1 MDEVSEPYE
10 DKKLTFGRQSGLKKR
25 TVILIAVT
33 IIVVI
38 IIAVALLA
46 YFLSKKPSDDAN
58 ASEYEVGKV
67 ERLVEV
73 TLQAGAVR
81 GKQEGEA
88 IAFKG
93 IPYAKPPSG
102 QQRWKPPVSC
112 EDDNCWNGI
121 LNATQFGS
129 VCAQQDVL
137 NTTGDPQSVLGSED
151 CLFVNV
157 WTPKER
163 PKGKLLPVLVFI
175 HGGFMLY
182 LSGNWRGIHPTP
194 EMVVNM
200 NIVGVSFNYRL
211 NAFGFLALRPLA
223 DASSTNTSGNYGF
236 MDQISA
242 LQWVKTNIEK
252 FGGDPQSVTLFESSS
267 GGTSELG
274 LLASPSAA
282 GLFHRAILMSA
293 STIFNKSWEDAA
305 SDNEIFL
312 RNASCQRNNN
322 YTAERACLYELTPRQ
337 IQDAIPWND
346 YPNWRMDDLLQ
357 LPTNGRFAGAL
368 AVVDK
373 TVVSEAPLVAIT
385 KKEVND
391 VPLII
396 GTTAQEADLA
406 PDVVFASSKIDK
418 YRSRVQQRL
427 DSFGFNTRIVEYVL
441 QMYNK
446 SLPDGSLPSLQL
458 AYTSMVTDV
467 RATCPNNKVA
477 KTASEGF
484 KSPVYRYVV
493 TNRPSKPLSLFGFPS
508 TFAFHM
514 WDLVAF
520 FGFPSELGYQP
531 SEKDKD
537 FMKDLRR
544 EFGEFINNTK
554 GTVKTETWKTYPS
567 KTALF
572 SDKGVKVPADEYHK
586 EQCNFWLGTGFF
598 SYAWIN

>member
-1 MDEVSEPYE
+1 MEEVSEPNA

-33 IIVVI
+33 VIVVI

-46 YFLSKKPSDDAN
+46 YFLTRKSSDGAKKS
-58 ASEYEVGKV
+58 SEDEGGQVEQVEEV
-67 ERLVEV
+67 RI
-73 TLQAGAVR
+73 QAGVVR
-81 GKQEGEA
+81 GRQEGEA

-112 EDDNCWNGI
+112 EEDHCWNGTF
-121 LNATQFGS
+121 NASQFGS
-129 VCAQQDVL
+129 ICAQQDVL
-137 NTTGDPQSVLGSED
+137 GTTGDTQNVLGSED

-163 PKGKLLPVLVFI
+163 PNGKLLPVLVFI
-175 HGGFMLY
+175 HGGFLLY

-194 EMVVNM
+194 EMVVDM
-200 NIVGVSFNYRL
+200 NVVGVSFNYRL
-211 NAFGFLALRPLA
+211 NAFGFLALCSLA

-236 MDQISA
+236 MDQILA
-242 LQWVKTNIEK
+242 LKWVKTNIEK
-252 FGGDPQSVTLFESSS
+252 FGGDPKSVTLLGSSS

-282 GLFHRAILMSA
+282 GLFHQAILLSA
-293 STIFNKSWEDAA
+293 SAVFNKSWEDAA
-305 SDNEIFL
+305 SDNEVFL
-312 RNASCQRNNN
+312 RNASCARNNSH
-322 YTAERACLYELTPRQ
+322 TAVRECLYKLTPRQ

-346 YPNWRMDDLLQ
+346 YPNWRMDDLLE
-357 LPTNGRFAGAL
+357 LPTSGRFAGAV

-373 TVVSEAPLVAIT
+373 TVVSEAPLVAMT
-385 KKEVND
+385 KEEVND

-406 PDVVFASSKIDK
+406 PSVVFGNSDIDK
-418 YRSRVQQRL
+418 YRARVQKRL
-427 DSFGFNTRIVEYVL
+427 GTFGFNASTVESVL

-446 SLPDGSLPSLQL
+446 TLSDGSLPSLQL
-458 AYTSMVTDV
+458 AYTSMVTDL

-493 TNRPSKPLSLFGFPS
+493 TDRPSKPLSLFGFPS
-508 TFAFHM
+508 TFASHM

-531 SEKDKD
+531 SEGDKN
-537 FMKDLRR
+537 FMRDLRR
-544 EFGEFINNTK
+544 EFGAFINTK
-554 GTVKTETWKTYPS
+554 GTVKTEAWKAYPG

-572 SDKGVKVPADEYHK
+572 TEKGVQVPAEEYHK
-586 EQCNFWLGTGFF
+586 EQCNFWLENGFF